1 MIQPTNNVFVP
12 AYHLCQKISY
22 EKNLSQYTQLQSCTL
37 HTPLYTFT
45 YGNIYAP
52 YWVNSKIYFIKSD
65 HFLPW
70 SNQKQVYSNIN
81 SKFLW
86 PYTCWT
92 CNQRNLIFIIF
103 SHDIENS
110 IESFLKWSNILKLSW
125 NNYILIH
132 ATVWVIYCL
141 FPHSSRVF
149 PN

>member
-1 MIQPTNNVFVP
+1 MFHTILCFKVSNSVHTVNCTKKYRKNITCHNLHNYTPSCFTHHHTLINTHMIQPTNNVFVP

-70 SNQKQVYSNIN
+70 ANQKQVYSNIN

-92 CNQRNLIFIIF
+92 
-103 SHDIENS
+103 
-110 IESFLKWSNILKLSW
+110 
-125 NNYILIH
+125 
-132 ATVWVIYCL
+132 
-141 FPHSSRVF
+141 
-149 PN
+149 